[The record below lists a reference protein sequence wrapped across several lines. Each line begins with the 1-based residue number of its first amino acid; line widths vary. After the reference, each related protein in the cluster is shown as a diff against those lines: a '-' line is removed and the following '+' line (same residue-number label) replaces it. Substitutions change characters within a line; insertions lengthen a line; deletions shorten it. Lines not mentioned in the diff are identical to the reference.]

1 MKNVFAPSL
10 VLNPPE
16 IFCFTLAMRSACFA
30 KLLVNGTSFS
40 QAKRHTSSRYL
51 RSRVSKLNALLCAN
65 KRPLLPVDFFV
76 LAFVHK
82 FQLAQVVRVR

>member
-40 QAKRHTSSRYL
+40 QAKRHTSSLYL
-51 RSRVSKLNALLCAN
+51 RSRASKLNALLCA